1 MTTYPA
7 RSRADTSR
15 PAPALA
21 RANPMALYFREIGA
35 VDRLTAEQERE
46 LGRWIE
52 ICRARRQRALAG
64 LPAGLDALLALTGA
78 VDAADR
84 TLETLLALPGGAALG
99 ARERWRILR
108 VLGRLHRLRPRVAR
122 SSVAR
127 RTAGR
132 LVERLPLRPDVVDEL
147 VGAVRRL
154 DGSIGARWADALG
167 ELEESDRALRDAKRA
182 LLEPNLRLVVS
193 IARRYAGGALTL
205 LDLVQEGNI
214 GLMKAVERFDYQRGF
229 KFSTYATWWIR
240 QAIGRALADQAR
252 TIRMP
257 VHIVE
262 TMHRLM
268 RERHAFQ
275 AEHQR
280 EPTIEE
286 LAHRAGLPEKTVR
299 LVDRSSVSPVSLDAP
314 VGQDSTLGEF
324 VRDCF
329 TPSPEEA
336 ILQNDLIRR
345 LDAALESL
353 PVREREVLRLRFGL
367 DGEEALTLEEAG
379 ARFGVTRERAR
390 QIEVQ
395 ALRRLGRS
403 LAGQATADV

>member
-1 MTTYPA
+1 MSTYPA
-7 RSRADTSR
+7 RSRADASR
-15 PAPALA
+15 PAVA

-35 VDRLTAEQERE
+35 VDRLTAAQERE
-46 LGRWIE
+46 LGRGIE
-52 ICRARRQRALAG
+52 ICRARRRRALAG
-64 LPAGLDALLALTGA
+64 LPAGLDALLALAGT
-78 VDAADR
+78 VSAADR
-84 TLETLLALPGGAALG
+84 TLETLVALPGGAALG
-99 ARERWRILR
+99 ARERGRILR

-132 LVERLPLRPDVVDEL
+132 LVEGLPLRPDLVDEL

-154 DGSIGARWADALG
+154 DGPIGVRWADALG

-214 GLMKAVERFDYQRGF
+214 GLMKAVERFDYHRGF

-262 TMHRLM
+262 TMNRLM

-280 EPTIEE
+280 EPTVEE
-286 LAHRAGLPEKTVR
+286 LARRAGLPEKTVR
-299 LVDRSSVSPVSLDAP
+299 LVDRSAASPVSLDAP
-314 VGQDSTLGEF
+314 VGVDSTLGEF
-324 VRDCF
+324 VRDRL
-329 TPSPEEA
+329 TPSPEDT
-336 ILQNDLIRR
+336 ILRNDLVRR

-403 LAGQATADV
+403 LAGEATAEV

>member
-1 MTTYPA
+1 MIPHPA
-7 RSRADTSR
+7 RSRAGEARS
-15 PAPALA
+15 APALA
-21 RANPMALYFREIGA
+21 RANPLALYFREIGA
-35 VDRLTAEQERE
+35 VDRLTAAQERE
-46 LGRWIE
+46 RGRWIE
-52 ICRARRQRALAG
+52 VCRARRRRALAG
-64 LPAGLDALLALTGA
+64 LPAGLDALLALA
-78 VDAADR
+78 RDATSADR
-84 TLETLLALPGGAALG
+84 ALDALVTVPGGAALTG
-99 ARERWRILR
+99 RQRWQILR
-108 VLGRLHRLRPRVAR
+108 SLARLRRLRPRIARSAVAR
-122 SSVAR
+122 HA
-127 RTAGR
+127 AGR
-132 LVERLPLRPDVVDEL
+132 LVERLPLRPDVMDEL
-147 VGAVRRL
+147 VGAVRRVQ
-154 DGSIGARWADALG
+154 GSIGARWADALA

-214 GLMKAVERFDYQRGF
+214 GLMKAVERFDYHRGF

-280 EPTIEE
+280 EPTVEE
-286 LAHRAGLPEKTVR
+286 LARRAGLSEKTVR
-299 LVDRSSVSPVSLDAP
+299 LVDRSSANPVSLDAP
-314 VGQDSTLGEF
+314 VGQDSTLAEF
-324 VRDCF
+324 VRDRV
-329 TPSPEEA
+329 TPSPEET
-336 ILQNDLIRR
+336 ILRGDLCRR
-345 LDAALESL
+345 LDAALEDL
-353 PVREREVLRLRFGL
+353 PAREREVLRLRFGL
-367 DGEEALTLEEAG
+367 DGEAALTLEEAG

-390 QIEVQ
+390 QLEVQ

-403 LAGQATADV
+403 LAGEPAAGS